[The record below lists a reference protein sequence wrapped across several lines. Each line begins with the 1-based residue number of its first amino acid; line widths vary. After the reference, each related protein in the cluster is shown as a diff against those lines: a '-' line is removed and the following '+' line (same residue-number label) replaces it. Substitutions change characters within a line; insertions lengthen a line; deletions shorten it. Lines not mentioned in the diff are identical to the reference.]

1 MGSRPL
7 VYVLRDG
14 RERDGAWASPRCV
27 CAGAFSLGRGSLRV
41 SLVPIPNFPRSR
53 FGTVEGWSEC
63 QSGLRPPWRRRA
75 GTGMFTVSYGV
86 GRQARRCSGS
96 APSRPLCCRACRRAP
111 GRPWNLI
118 AIAPPPPVPVAR
130 HPHPSAQLFDTSQFV
145 ETRKSTLAGVVWR
158 TKL

>member
-14 RERDGAWASPRCV
+14 RERDGAWASPSACARVPFRSAEEV
-27 CAGAFSLGRGSLRV
+27 CACRWCRYRTSH
-41 SLVPIPNFPRSR
+41 
-53 FGTVEGWSEC
+53 GTVEGWSEC

-158 TKL
+158 KTSTRL

>member
-14 RERDGAWASPRCV
+14 RERDGAWASPSACARVPFRSAEEV
-27 CAGAFSLGRGSLRV
+27 CACRWCRYRTSHGRGLA
-41 SLVPIPNFPRSR
+41 L
-53 FGTVEGWSEC
+53 
-63 QSGLRPPWRRRA
+63 LRA
-75 GTGMFTVSYGV
+75 GRSARAVCALRGVDGQARACLQYGV

>member
-53 FGTVEGWSEC
+53 VGTVEGWSEC

-75 GTGMFTVSYGV
+75 GTGMFTVWRGQTGKAVLRLGPVPPVVLS
-86 GRQARRCSGS
+86 CLS
-96 APSRPLCCRACRRAP
+96 SRPWPPLELDRHCSAAARPRGTTPTSLRAA
-111 GRPWNLI
+111 
-118 AIAPPPPVPVAR
+118 
-130 HPHPSAQLFDTSQFV
+130 F
-145 ETRKSTLAGVVWR
+145 
-158 TKL
+158 